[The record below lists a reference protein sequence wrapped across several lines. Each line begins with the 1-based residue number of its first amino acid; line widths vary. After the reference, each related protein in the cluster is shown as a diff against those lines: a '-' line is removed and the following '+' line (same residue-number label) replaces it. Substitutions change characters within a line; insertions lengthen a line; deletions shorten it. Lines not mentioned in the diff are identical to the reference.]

1 MIFKVT
7 KKMTRAECM
16 NSTEYEDKGTLKYNS
31 TIKIKEFEK
40 YAVCI
45 EYYSKI
51 LLLFARR
58 FTDFI
63 EA

>member
-1 MIFKVT
+1 
-7 KKMTRAECM
+7 M
-16 NSTEYEDKGTLKYNS
+16 NSKEYEDKWTLKGNS
-31 TIKIKEFEK
+31 IIKIKEFEK

-51 LLLFARR
+51 LVLFARR

-63 EA
+63 

>member
-1 MIFKVT
+1 
-7 KKMTRAECM
+7 M
-16 NSTEYEDKGTLKYNS
+16 NSYEYEVKGILKDNS
-31 TIKIKEFEK
+31 IIKIKEFEK

-45 EYYSKI
+45 DYYSKK